1 MQGRLQRSALL
12 STLQRAKGSARRLN
26 QSANANPKDASMKRN
41 FLMIAVTCVAGMAGL
56 SAALPAYA
64 QFAKPE
70 DAVKYRKAAF
80 TVMASHFG
88 RINAMAQGKV
98 PFDATAATA
107 NAEIVA
113 MMANLPFAAFPE
125 GTHGT
130 EKGTPKANVWTERA
144 KFDEGAK
151 AMQAE
156 TVKLVAAA
164 KSNNLDALKA
174 AVGNTGKTCKACHD
188 NFRNE

>member
-1 MQGRLQRSALL
+1 
-12 STLQRAKGSARRLN
+12 
-26 QSANANPKDASMKRN
+26 MKRTI
-41 FLMIAVTCVAGMAGL
+41 LIAVTCLTGL
-56 SAALPAYA
+56 CAALPAHA

-80 TVMASHFG
+80 TVMGTHFG
-88 RINAMAQGKV
+88 RIAAMAQGKV
-98 PFDATAATA
+98 PFDGAAATA
-107 NAEIVA
+107 NAEVVA
-113 MMANLPFAAFPE
+113 ALAALPFSAFPE

-130 EKGTPKANVWTERA
+130 DKGTPKASVWTERA

-151 AMQAE
+151 ALQAE

-164 KSNNLDALKA
+164 KANNLDTLKA